1 MRGASSY
8 KKFLEFCWNAPKVKR
23 THIYCSPP
31 HTFEM
36 RCPKNKR
43 HKLEWSEF
51 EKHVW
56 CYNCEKDFCV
66 PEHSR
71 WTGIFSGPI
80 LVNVAQLMGCDFR
93 RLNLETKEIIEMNDH
108 QFNKTWVLDSE
119 LIKYL
124 DPDKVRRKYEEKVA
138 ELLQ

>member
-1 MRGASSY
+1 
-8 KKFLEFCWNAPKVKR
+8 
-23 THIYCSPP
+23 
-31 HTFEM
+31 
-36 RCPKNKR
+36 
-43 HKLEWSEF
+43 
-51 EKHVW
+51 
-56 CYNCEKDFCV
+56 
-66 PEHSR
+66 
-71 WTGIFSGPI
+71 
-80 LVNVAQLMGCDFR
+80 MGCDFR